1 MRINTLILGKSG
13 AGKSTLLNYLYGEKV
28 AKTGVG
34 KPVTQKSDGS
44 QNLLY
49 EYAPISIDKNELTIF
64 DSWGMEA
71 DKATEWVKLIT
82 EESKKREASGDVED
96 WFHAVIYCISAAGA
110 RIEDFEVYYVIKA
123 LQEAGHNVII
133 ALTKTGRASE
143 EERKNLHLA
152 IKAKV
157 LHIDGNIINIESLS
171 ETLRDGKKTHA
182 AGRDEIIRKLTG
194 NLENKLR
201 NKFAAQ
207 YVAKCESLISKWKFH
222 SLEIF
227 DSKASHLLAM
237 TGGISE
243 EVSRSIINNLSSYI
257 KELEEWQKSMEKKIK
272 DLQESFILTLQY
284 KKNAQKE
291 IKIHTPISIEEIEL
305 ETSERIIYVIGQVLL
320 PVLSSIV
327 IKDVMRDDLEK
338 KLDIYAKK
346 LMEQAKKAAKSC
358 RESGQFAAA

>member
-1 MRINTLILGKSG
+1 MKINTLILGKSG
-13 AGKSTLLNYLYGEKV
+13 SGKSTLLNYLYGEKV

-34 KPVTQKSDGS
+34 KPVTKKSDGS
-44 QNLLY
+44 QKLLY
-49 EYAPISIDKNELTIF
+49 EYGPISIDKNELTIF

-71 DKATEWVKLIT
+71 DKATEWVKEIT
-82 EESKKREASGDVED
+82 AESKRRESSGDVED

-143 EERKNLHLA
+143 EEIKNLHRA
-152 IKAKV
+152 IKEKI
-157 LHIDGNIINIESLS
+157 LYIDGNIINIESLS
-171 ETLRDGKKTHA
+171 ETLRNGKETHA
-182 AGRDEIIRKLTG
+182 TGRDEIIHKLTG

-201 NKFAAQ
+201 NKFSGQ
-207 YVAKCESLISKWKFH
+207 YVAKCDSLISEWKYH
-222 SLEIF
+222 SLKIF

-243 EVSRSIINNLSSYI
+243 EVSLSIINNLSSHI
-257 KELEEWQKSMEKKIK
+257 KHLEDWQKSMEKKIK
-272 DLQESFILTLQY
+272 DLQKSFSLALQY
-284 KKNAQKE
+284 NKNNQRE

-305 ETSERIIYVIGQVLL
+305 ETSERVIYVLTQVLL

-338 KLDIYAKK
+338 KLNIYAEK
-346 LMEQAKKAAKSC
+346 LMKQAEKAADSC